1 MSNLLK
7 ALKRAEQERQQ
18 IRQDGAA
25 PPMQRPPQTVG
36 EDATAAHVNPLPGEG
51 AFNLPPGPGTAPPQ
65 VSVTALLIV
74 TALAMVLAGN
84 LGYWLRGRGAVAPAP
99 VSASV
104 VSTPSMSGVPLALLA
119 GDAVPMQ
126 LRLDRRTSWETAATA
141 R

>member
-18 IRQDGAA
+18 IRQDGATA
-25 PPMQRPPQTVG
+25 PMPRPPQALG
-36 EDATAAHVNPLPGEG
+36 EDATAAHADPLPGDG
-51 AFNLPPGPGTAPPQ
+51 AVILPPGPGTAPPQ
-65 VSVTALLIV
+65 VSVTALVIV

-84 LGYWLRGRGAVAPAP
+84 LGYWLRGRGAIAPAP
-99 VSASV
+99 VSSPVVAS
-104 VSTPSMSGVPLALLA
+104 PSMSGVPLALLA

-126 LRLDRRTSWETAATA
+126 LRLDRRTNWETAATA